1 MESLPNL
8 MAKIASFLIALCLI
22 VLSSCGPQN
31 ARLSSRAS
39 DTLYRV
45 NDDEMSSLD
54 PQKVSTVLDTRVLRD
69 MFEGLTDYAPD
80 GKIVGGFAK
89 SWSVDATGL
98 RWTFQLRDGVIFS
111 DGTAITATEIIASFQ
126 RLFKPETAAPNANL
140 LFSIQNAEAITSGKL
155 DFDKLGISAPNSR
168 TILIQL
174 VQPFPALPEL
184 LAHACAS
191 IVPIHIIKQHGDAW
205 TKIEN
210 IVVSG
215 AYVPNKWELH
225 SELNLVKN
233 PRYWAQAS
241 VKTAKIAYYPIS
253 DDQTALRKFRAK
265 EVDILT
271 DFPTDKYPDLV
282 KLLGPAVRTSP
293 YRGTYYYVFN
303 TRKKPFSDV
312 RIRQALSLGV
322 DRDVLR
328 TLILPLNMAA
338 AYSVVPE
345 ITHGYGAT
353 VTPSWMPATQAVRV
367 AKAKT
372 LLTQAGYGPHNP
384 LTVELRFN
392 TDDDHRRTGLALAQM
407 WKPLGI
413 KTTLF
418 NSEAAVHFGTL
429 RAHNFMLGRSG
440 WIADYDGAENYLGMY
455 RSNAGTSNYSG
466 YTNAEFDALYAKA
479 LLQADL
485 AQRNAMLR
493 IAEMKMLESAPVL
506 PLYFYVTKAIVSPR
520 VKGWMDA
527 PNGVHLSKY
536 LSVIP

>member
-8 MAKIASFLIALCLI
+8 MAKIGALFFVACLT
-22 VLSSCGPQN
+22 LLASCGGRNRRP
-31 ARLSSRAS
+31 SSRAP

-80 GKIVGGFAK
+80 GKIIGGFSK
-89 SWSVDATGL
+89 SWSVDTSGL
-98 RWTFQLRDGVIFS
+98 RWTFQLRDSVTFS
-111 DGTAITATEIIASFQ
+111 DGKAITATEIVSSFQ
-126 RLFKPETAAPNANL
+126 RLFMPETAAPNANL
-140 LFSIQNAEAITSGKL
+140 LFSIKNAEAITSGKL
-155 DFDKLGISAPNSR
+155 PFDKLGISAPNPR
-168 TILIQL
+168 TVIIQL
-174 VQPFPALPEL
+174 TQPFPALPEL

-191 IVPIHIIKQHGDAW
+191 IVPIHTIKRHGDGW

-215 AYVPNKWELH
+215 AYVPKKWELH

-233 PRYWAQAS
+233 ARYWAQAN
-241 VKTAKIAYYPIS
+241 VKTARIVYYPIS

-271 DFPTDKYPDLV
+271 DFPTDKYPDLA

-312 RIRQALSLGV
+312 RVRQALSLGV

-328 TLILPLNMAA
+328 TLILPLNMTA

-345 ITHGYGAT
+345 ITHGYGTT
-353 VTPSWMPATQAVRV
+353 VMPSWMPATQAARV
-367 AKAKT
+367 TKAKA
-372 LLTQAGYGPHNP
+372 LLKEAGYGPENP

-418 NSEAAVHFGTL
+418 NSEAAVHFGAL

-466 YTNAEFDALYAKA
+466 YTNTAFDTLYANA
-479 LLQADL
+479 LQQVDL
-485 AQRNAMLR
+485 TRRNAMLR
-493 IAEMKMLESAPVL
+493 IAETKMLESAPVL

-520 VKGWMDA
+520 VQGWTDA
-527 PNGVHLSKY
+527 PNGMHLSKY
-536 LSVIP
+536 LSVTP